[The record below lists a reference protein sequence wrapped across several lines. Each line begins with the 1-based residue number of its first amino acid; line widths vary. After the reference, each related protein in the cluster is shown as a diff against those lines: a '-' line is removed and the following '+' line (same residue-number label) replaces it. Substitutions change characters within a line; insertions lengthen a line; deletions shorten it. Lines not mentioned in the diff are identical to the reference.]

1 MITVF
6 TYSAYLSGG
15 QEVSTTFYSKINS
28 TKRKDFSVAFIWKVI
43 P

>member
-6 TYSAYLSGG
+6 TYSAYLTGG
-15 QEVSTTFYSKINS
+15 QKVSTTFYSKINS
-28 TKRKDFSVAFIWKVI
+28 TKRKYYSVEFIWMVI